1 MQILNSLISAFIQ
14 VVLVSIIP
22 LVWWLVTARK
32 KVSFFS
38 WIGLKAPVIRNKKK
52 YAFVFIGALILFT
65 GLSLYL
71 IPLVSKS
78 TELATSQFLGQGFS
92 ALVPALIYA
101 FLQTGLSEELFFRGF
116 LGKRFINKFGFSIGN
131 AIQATLFGLLHG
143 TMLIAS
149 IGITK
154 SIIVILFT
162 GCIGWF
168 MGYINEKESGGSILS
183 SWCMHGIAN
192 TIAAIIVMFN
202 LI

>member
-1 MQILNSLISAFIQ
+1 MQILNGLISAFFQ
-14 VVLVSIIP
+14 VILVSIIP

-32 KVSFFS
+32 EISFFS
-38 WIGLKAPVIRNKKK
+38 WIGLKVPVIRNKRKF
-52 YAFVFIGALILFT
+52 AFVFVGALILFT
-65 GLSLYL
+65 VLSLFL

-78 TELATSQFLGQGFS
+78 TELATSQFSGQGF
-92 ALVPALIYA
+92 AAIVPALIYA
-101 FLQTGLSEELFFRGF
+101 FLQTAFSEEIFFRGF
-116 LGKRFINKFGFSIGN
+116 LGKRFIRKFGFSIGN
-131 AIQATLFGLLHG
+131 GIQATLFGLLHG
-143 TMLIAS
+143 AILIGS

-162 GCIGWF
+162 GGIGWL

-192 TIAAIIVMFN
+192 TMAAITVMFS

>member
-14 VVLVSIIP
+14 VVLVSVIP

-52 YAFVFIGALILFT
+52 YAFIFIGALILFT

-78 TELATSQFLGQGFS
+78 TELATSQFLGQGSS

-116 LGKRFINKFGFSIGN
+116 LGKRFIHKFGFSIGN

-143 TMLIAS
+143 TILIAS

-154 SIIVILFT
+154 AIIVILFT
-162 GCIGWF
+162 GCIGWL